1 MAQDHHLRDITQL
14 CLQNNPP
21 SPYYSV
27 LNQLLYWKGR
37 LVLPKGHELVKKIL
51 QEFHITL
58 WGGHSSFTRT
68 LKRIAVQFY

>member
-1 MAQDHHLRDITQL
+1 MMAISQPKLQLLPELREAMAQDHHLRDIMQL

-51 QEFHITL
+51 
-58 WGGHSSFTRT
+58 
-68 LKRIAVQFY
+68 